1 MENCAQFYKNKVDEI
16 LKKNMTEKGFKL
28 FEGISKLLPQT
39 YDKPTSS
46 TGKHHKKLNGEIP
59 CQAEHIYHLVYAA
72 DKIIRLF
79 SVEQNT
85 TEADIIFLALALHDS
100 LKFGE
105 FGSRKFSDR
114 AHDKQAADLIESNR
128 EALLKIFNDNQISTL
143 SEMVRFHSG
152 QWSTDVPANEKFDF
166 RNYHPYTFFIHMLD
180 MMSTHDLIQTDVR
193 E

>member
-1 MENCAQFYKNKVDEI
+1 MENCAQFYKNKIDEI
-16 LKKNMTEKGFKL
+16 LKKNMTEKSFKL
-28 FEGISKLLPQT
+28 WEGINKLLPQT

-59 CQAEHIYHLVYAA
+59 CQAEHIYHLVYSA

-79 SVEQNT
+79 SVEPKT
-85 TEADIIFLALALHDS
+85 TEADIIFLALVLHDS

-105 FGSRKFSDR
+105 FGSRRFSDKT
-114 AHDKQAADLIESNR
+114 HDKQAADMIEANR

-152 QWSTDVPANEKFDF
+152 QWSTDVSANEKFDF